1 MKLLLVQRGGHNIEH
16 ELIFPS
22 HSGYVFH
29 DSRGFESGSEEELE
43 IVQDFVRRKSGEGQ
57 LKDKLHA
64 IWSVPFGYS
73 QWQIHQGLFF
83 RYCISMDSHWPL
95 QDSRRFAEI
104 CRDKDG
110 MSKCNSMNWS

>member
-1 MKLLLVQRGGHNIEH
+1 MKLLLVQRGGHDIEH

-29 DSRGFESGSEEELE
+29 DSRGFEAGGEDELK
-43 IVQDFVRRKSGEGQ
+43 IVQDFVRRKSRESQ

-64 IWSVPFGYS
+64 IWSVPFGCS
-73 QWQIHQGLFF
+73 VANSQGLLF
-83 RYCISMDSHWPL
+83 RYCISMDNHWPL

-104 CRDKDG
+104 CPDKGG
-110 MSKCNSMNWS
+110 MSECNSMN